1 MQARA
6 EFTVEPFVDGNP
18 GPHVMAAVDAVRG
31 TGLDPEIGPFATA
44 VEGDAVEVTDAVL
57 AMLTAARRAG
67 ARRVSLQIDFDG

>member
-18 GPHVMAAVDAVRG
+18 GPHVTAAVEAVRLS
-31 TGLDPEIGPFATA
+31 GLDPEIGPFATA
-44 VEGDAVEVTDAVL
+44 VRGDAIAVTDAVL

-67 ARRVSLQIDFDG
+67 AQRVSLQIDFGE